1 MRSVVCIPRIHL
13 LVLTLWVLRLE
24 AHAHL
29 KLRWSQQW
37 YKCIHKHW
45 TCTGTF
51 MQNAKT
57 IRQSIVMKPHP
68 QTQNLE
74 VAFSWGRGS
83 VFLHFHSRKRFICCK
98 VLTSTNWLHSPYHK
112 RKIYVVLAEYN
123 GPSNIMLGLGRREW
137 QPLHSS
143 PSSTDHIGAGICL
156 EYHKGTNC
164 TQGTFSSK
172 RSNFTTK
179 QPIFCNAI

>member
-1 MRSVVCIPRIHL
+1 MHTQTLNMHRHIH
-13 LVLTLWVLRLE
+13 
-24 AHAHL
+24 A
-29 KLRWSQQW
+29 
-37 YKCIHKHW
+37 KCKDHQAINCYETPPTKQH
-45 TCTGTF
+45 
-51 MQNAKT
+51 
-57 IRQSIVMKPHP
+57 
-68 QTQNLE
+68 LE

-98 VLTSTNWLHSPYHK
+98 ALTSTNWLHSPYHE

-143 PSSTDHIGAGICL
+143 PSSTDHIGAGTCL
-156 EYHKGTNC
+156 KYHKGTNC
-164 TQGTFSSK
+164 TQGTFISK
-172 RSNFTTK
+172 RVNFTTK